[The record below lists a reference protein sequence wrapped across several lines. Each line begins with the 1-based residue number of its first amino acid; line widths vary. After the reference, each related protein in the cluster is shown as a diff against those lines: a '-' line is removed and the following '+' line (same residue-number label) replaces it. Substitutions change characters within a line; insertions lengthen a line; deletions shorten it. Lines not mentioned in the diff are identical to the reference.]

1 VYGHPFAIDQ
11 ERAKFASWRS
21 NAWTSNCHI
30 DVTAAKQNSAARKE
44 DLNMINYLKAL
55 AFVAVAGMFA
65 QSGAQADV
73 WDKKTVVTINEP
85 MQIPNMTLQPGTYV
99 VRLSDV
105 GAGANRHIVQF
116 FNKDETS
123 IVTTVLGIPN
133 ERLRPTGKSVFAFW
147 ETPAGQ
153 PKALRAWFY
162 PGDNF
167 GQEFAYPKEEAAR
180 ITANNKGADVPVS
193 EEKAPRPSA
202 PATPSKEASVT
213 SDSAVQQSPAQASPE
228 PNPAPVAAAGAPQQ
242 IAPSAPPSTT
252 TTRTD
257 DAQRLNPPTTPDK
270 LPQTASNL
278 PLIGLIGMLS
288 LICAFALNLAYRRGH
303 TS

>member
-1 VYGHPFAIDQ
+1 
-11 ERAKFASWRS
+11 
-21 NAWTSNCHI
+21 
-30 DVTAAKQNSAARKE
+30 
-44 DLNMINYLKAL
+44 MISYLKAL
-55 AFVAVAGMFA
+55 AFVSVAGVFA
-65 QSGAQADV
+65 QSVAQADV
-73 WDKKTVVTINEP
+73 WDKKTVITINEP

-105 GAGANRHIVQF
+105 GAGANRHVVQF
-116 FNKDETS
+116 FNKNETS
-123 IVTTVLGIPN
+123 IVTTVFGIPN

-180 ITANNKGADVPVS
+180 ITANNKGAKVPVS
-193 EEKAPRPSA
+193 DEKTPLSA
-202 PATPSKEASVT
+202 ATPSRSNEASVT
-213 SDSAVQQSPAQASPE
+213 SDNAVQQSPAQTSPE
-228 PNPAPVAAAGAPQQ
+228 PGPAPVAAAAAPQQ
-242 IAPSAPPSTT
+242 SAPAAPPRTP
-252 TTRTD
+252 TD
-257 DAQRLNPPTTPDK
+257 DAQRVNPSTTPNK
-270 LPQTASNL
+270 LPQTASDL

-288 LICAFALNLAYRRGH
+288 LICAFALSLAYRRR